1 MMMMMKMLTLT
12 LTLALLTEVCM
23 GATYGVVSSCCSVS
37 VIDVATGNTVCH
49 NIPSPAFSGL
59 IAPTS
64 MSTAPGFFSYMGQ
77 NGVWI
82 HVELPSDPSDPCTVT
97 NSTLT
102 GGSDLPPGSF
112 LAAVAPHTSDVGF
125 YAAWSDPPAPPAGG
139 EGGEGAAEMVYGR
152 VYVPTGN
159 LLSSLKTPLSREN
172 ASPVL
177 SGVFDQGPDQ
187 FLFTYRVE
195 DGSGSRIVNMGKNMV
210 YALEGGVGINEV
222 TIKGL
227 AVADGVVLA
236 GAVVD
241 NGPAYVA
248 QVEFAGKGT
257 FSLTH
262 WASLAS
268 PSDHPVGSGI
278 ISSDGSTYYAA
289 TPDGELLTCQQH
301 QQCVVTPIHNRLIT
315 VFSA

>member
-1 MMMMMKMLTLT
+1 
-12 LTLALLTEVCM
+12 
-23 GATYGVVSSCCSVS
+23 
-37 VIDVATGNTVCH
+37 
-49 NIPSPAFSGL
+49 
-59 IAPTS
+59 
-64 MSTAPGFFSYMGQ
+64 
-77 NGVWI
+77 
-82 HVELPSDPSDPCTVT
+82 
-97 NSTLT
+97 
-102 GGSDLPPGSF
+102 
-112 LAAVAPHTSDVGF
+112 
-125 YAAWSDPPAPPAGG
+125 
-139 EGGEGAAEMVYGR
+139 MVYGR
-152 VYVPTGN
+152 VYVPTGS
-159 LLSSLKTPLSREN
+159 LLSSLKTPLSRDN

-187 FLFTYRVE
+187 FLFTFRME

-222 TIKGL
+222 VIKGL
-227 AVADGVVLA
+227 AVADKVVLA

-278 ISSDGSTYYAA
+278 IEGSTYYAA

-301 QQCVVTPIHNRLIT
+301 QQCVVTSIHNRLIT